1 MVQVFGPILGKDLK
15 LSAEDIEIG
24 LVKPDT
30 SLSRL
35 HIQLLKGIPPVSKT
49 LEDSDKWVTA
59 PCKNLT
65 AWWLCVAEGEIPL
78 VPSKGE

>member
-1 MVQVFGPILGKDLK
+1 MHCNVVIQVFGPILGKDLK

-35 HIQLLKGIPPVSKT
+35 HIQLLKV
-49 LEDSDKWVTA
+49 
-59 PCKNLT
+59 PCFM
-65 AWWLCVAEGEIPL
+65 
-78 VPSKGE
+78 